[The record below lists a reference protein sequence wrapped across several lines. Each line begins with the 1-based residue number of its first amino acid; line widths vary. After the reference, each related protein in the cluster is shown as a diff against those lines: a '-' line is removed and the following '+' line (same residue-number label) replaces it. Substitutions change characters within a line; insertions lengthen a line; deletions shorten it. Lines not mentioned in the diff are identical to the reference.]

1 MANRVRGKQRPEE
14 PTDLEFTVDDL
25 HVPESFLR
33 ADVRV
38 KDRRHLVFAND
49 QQVALLSKAK
59 TWYVRGRD
67 VPRGEHAVHPA
78 LLRTRLREVWRFG
91 QTSAVG
97 DGGDVRQESQRLQQ
111 GMKTKATSPLS
122 T

>member
-14 PTDLEFTVDDL
+14 PTDLEFTIDDL

-33 ADVRV
+33 ADVRA

-59 TWYVRGRD
+59 RRGTYVDATFRVVNTPFTQLFSVHGYVKSGGSVKQ
-67 VPRGEHAVHPA
+67 VPLVMVVMSG
-78 LLRTRLREVWRFG
+78 
-91 QTSAVG
+91 
-97 DGGDVRQESQRLQQ
+97 
-111 GMKTKATSPLS
+111 KKAKDYSKV
-122 T
+122 